1 VFDLQI
7 VDSQIIHLLREEKT
21 MRKEHAVSRFSRV
34 STHSRWRSLSRLL
47 IKALPLGLLVSV
59 ASSGY
64 AQEEVEWTH
73 LGGNP
78 QHTRYTPANHITP
91 NNFGE
96 LKEAWVWDGASFDA
110 QSGRST
116 PSYVEGKLFT
126 VAGPR
131 RHVIAMDPV
140 SGETIWSYREPNTFR
155 WEYSM
160 RKDYGK
166 GVAYAKVDGKG
177 VIYIISPAFF
187 LTALDAETGAPLEGF
202 GKPVPIDG
210 FAQTG
215 VVDMLGDLGHDFDP
229 YYGIPKEVGYVTSSS
244 PPIVVNGVVVVGNSA
259 EQGYNQSR
267 MENIPGDILAYDA
280 KTGAFKWKF
289 NVIPRPG
296 EFGHD
301 TWENDAWQYTGDVSP
316 WAPLSAD
323 PELGLVYIPTNPPT
337 VDYYGGFSPGDNLF
351 GTSLIAID
359 VETGERR
366 WHFQLVHHDIWNY
379 DVPTAP
385 VLLDVM
391 HNGQKVPAVAQA
403 TKQTLLFA
411 FNRETGEPLWP
422 IEERPV
428 PVSHVPGEHAS
439 PTQPFPTKPVAYD
452 LNGLTVNDLID
463 FTPELRQQAIAAL
476 ADWQIGPLYNPP
488 LHRDNDLGKRGAYW
502 CPGGGGGSNITG
514 PAAGDPETG
523 IMFVTSQSACSAI
536 QLLPGDEADLRYM
549 TDNGTTTTGVT
560 PARYAN
566 GPGAGAPRHP
576 TGLPLWKPP
585 YSRIT
590 AIDLNTGDHLWMI
603 PVGETPDRIK
613 NNPALAGIDV
623 GNTGTGA
630 MAPMMV
636 TPSMLVYASETSNGT
651 PTLFAVDKATGR
663 QLAKVT
669 VPATSRYGMMSFVHD
684 GEQYI
689 VLQTGSKLTAMS
701 LHGPVASAAGGH

>member
-1 VFDLQI
+1 M
-7 VDSQIIHLLREEKT
+7 REEH
-21 MRKEHAVSRFSRV
+21 EVSGFSRPL
-34 STHSRWRSLSRLL
+34 THSRWRSISRVLT
-47 IKALPLGLLVSV
+47 KALPLGLLVSV
-59 ASSGY
+59 ASTAF

-73 LGGNP
+73 LGGDP
-78 QHTRYTPANHITP
+78 EHTRYTPANNITP
-91 NNFGE
+91 INIGE

-166 GVAYAKVDGKG
+166 GVAYAQVDGKG

-187 LTALDAETGAPLEGF
+187 LTALDADTGAPLEGF

-210 FAQTG
+210 FPQTG
-215 VVDMLGDLGHDFDP
+215 VVDLLGDLGHDFDP
-229 YYGIPKEVGYVTSSS
+229 YFGIPKEVGYVTSSS

-267 MENIPGDILAYDA
+267 TENIPGDILAYDA

-351 GTSLIAID
+351 GTSLIALD

-391 HNGQKVPAVAQA
+391 HNGQKIPAVAQA

-439 PTQPFPTKPVAYD
+439 PTQPFPTKPAAYD

-463 FTPELRQQAIAAL
+463 YTPELRQQAIAAL
-476 ADWQIGPLYNPP
+476 ADWQLGPLYNPP

-523 IMFVTSQSACSAI
+523 ILFVTSQSACSAV
-536 QLLPGDEADLRYM
+536 QLLPGEEADLRYM

-560 PARYAN
+560 PAQYAN

-590 AIDLNTGDHLWMI
+590 AIDLNTGEHLWMI

-613 NNPALAGIDV
+613 NNPALAGIDI

-636 TPSMLVYASETSNGT
+636 TPSMLVYASETSDGT
-651 PTLFAVDKATGR
+651 PTLFAVDKSTGQ
-663 QLAKVT
+663 QLGKVT
-669 VPATSRYGMMSFVHD
+669 VPATSRYGMMSYVHA

-701 LHGPVASAAGGH
+701 LHGPVASGAGGH